1 MISVINITDIIVR
14 FINWCLINTC
24 GFRLNSEESIQMVT
38 ALALQLIQSVV
49 TLPQPKSDNP
59 NEEVSE
65 EEVSVSKK
73 NKSNQKAKHGQV
85 NVGEFKI

>member
-1 MISVINITDIIVR
+1 
-14 FINWCLINTC
+14 
-24 GFRLNSEESIQMVT
+24 MVT